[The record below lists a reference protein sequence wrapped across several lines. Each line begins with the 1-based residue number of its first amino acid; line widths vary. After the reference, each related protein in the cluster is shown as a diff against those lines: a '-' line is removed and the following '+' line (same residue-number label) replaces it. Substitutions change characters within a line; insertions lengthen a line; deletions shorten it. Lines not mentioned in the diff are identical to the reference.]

1 MKGHLSIV
9 GIGPS
14 GVKWM
19 CPPAT
24 TAIKNAQVV
33 CGYRTYIDLIKGI
46 LDGKQE
52 IIQTGMTKEKER
64 CKKAIEQALSGKKV
78 ALICSGDP
86 GIYALSGLVFEILK
100 KMGVSS
106 ERLKVEVIPGIPALS
121 ACSSLLGAPLVHDF
135 SVISLSD
142 LLTPWQ
148 EIEKRI
154 EAAAAADFVIVFYN
168 PMSKKRRRHLPRALE
183 LVACRREGTTPVG
196 IVTRAMRDGQEVHV
210 TTLSKITERGP
221 ERWNI
226 GMQSLLIVGNSKS
239 FVWDGKIITP
249 RGYEV

>member
-1 MKGHLSIV
+1 MKGHLSVV

-14 GVKWM
+14 GLRWM
-19 CPPAT
+19 CGPAIE
-24 TAIKNAQVV
+24 ALQKAQVV
-33 CGYRTYIDLIKGI
+33 CGYRTYIDLIKDI

-64 CKKAIEQALSGKKV
+64 CKKAIEYALSGKKV
-78 ALICSGDP
+78 ALVCSGDP

-100 KMGVSS
+100 KMGISS
-106 ERLKVEVIPGIPALS
+106 ERLNVEVIPGIPALS

-148 EIEKRI
+148 KIEKRI

-168 PMSKKRRRHLPRALE
+168 PMSKKRKIHLPRALE
-183 LVACRREGTTPVG
+183 MGACQRQGTTPVG
-196 IVTRAMRDGQEVHV
+196 IVTRAMRDEQGVHI
-210 TTLSKITERGP
+210 TTLSEIIQLGP